1 MFDQAPNALAELQD
15 FLLVHSEAL
24 QNAALLLG
32 GKPELK
38 AASEL
43 IDDICT
49 TAVLTR
55 RLEKGLLRLLD
66 LLTLRHVHDPERPES
81 AYFADIDPGAPYVE
95 DICLLTETYI
105 DVLSRLDAAN
115 EISLPLAA

>member
-1 MFDQAPNALAELQD
+1 MFDQTPNALAELQD
-15 FLLVHSEAL
+15 FFLVHSEAL
-24 QNAALLLG
+24 QNSALLLG

-38 AASEL
+38 ATSDL
-43 IDDICT
+43 IDDTCT
-49 TAVLTR
+49 STVLTR

-81 AYFADIDPGAPYVE
+81 AYFSDIDPGAPYVE
-95 DICLLTETYI
+95 DICLLTESYL
-105 DVLSRLDAAN
+105 DVLLRLHAAG